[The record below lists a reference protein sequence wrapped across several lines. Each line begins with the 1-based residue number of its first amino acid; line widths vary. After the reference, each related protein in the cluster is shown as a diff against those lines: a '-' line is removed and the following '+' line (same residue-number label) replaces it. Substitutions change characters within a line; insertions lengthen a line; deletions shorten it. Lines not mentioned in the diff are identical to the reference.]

1 MSIKITSNVGSG
13 SIQPDSLVSYS
24 YSEDV
29 TSIDP
34 TTSNGGTSQVTFSA
48 LSNNTSPFLINNTM
62 QLDDSISGS
71 VAFRVKGVA
80 INAGVASITGDT
92 LMARLNVEKTA
103 QPVGG
108 PIATPASLLDAINY
122 YCELTDIVPGFDD
135 GLEASLDLIP
145 VNFIGWSG
153 NLWEHL
159 KMLCS
164 VASFSLTDNAPI
176 EMYFSV
182 DELRFR
188 EALARN
194 VDYSEKESDS
204 SVTIDAFDAAKAI
217 KVSNYST
224 SYGEDK
230 VFYELSNYDAAAEVG
245 TTFNSSIDDILQ
257 VDAGATVTK
266 RFKIDASLT
275 SVNQPTCVGT
285 ITRVPPAPYADGGNG
300 EYVIVGSDNLPI
312 DPTQWND
319 LGGSVIINLTEN
331 PNEIEITITAPPSET
346 MPTEADPATEVT
358 PAPYKIGAESSGLA
372 DYPALWL
379 TGTGVFFEKKD
390 VTFLTGA
397 DDAYTSNDNAP
408 AVDNPFIT
416 DLHTLSNAG
425 IAAAQSYC
433 GPSVVIS
440 KAIGQPGVFGETI
453 GQRERIGDNV
463 FRYESA
469 SYGPASVQLAGRMYT
484 LVNEFDENWVDAT
497 FATFNAAVNGLTFNE
512 FTVAPLTKG
521 I

>member
-34 TTSNGGTSQVTFSA
+34 TTSNGGTSQVNVSA
-48 LSNNTSPFLINNTM
+48 LSNSTTPFLINNVM
-62 QLDDSISGS
+62 ELDDSESGAIS
-71 VAFRVKGVA
+71 FRVKGVG
-80 INAGVASITGDT
+80 INAGLAAITGDT

-108 PIATPASLLDAINY
+108 PAETPATLLDAINY
-122 YCELTDIVPGFDD
+122 YCGLVGITPQFDD
-135 GLEASLDLIP
+135 LLDESLDLIP

-176 EMYFSV
+176 EMYFSAGV
-182 DELRFR
+182 LRFR
-188 EALARN
+188 EALARS
-194 VDYSEKESDS
+194 VDYSESESES
-204 SVTIDAFDAAKAI
+204 SVLIDAFDAAKSI
-217 KVSNYST
+217 EVSYYNT
-224 SYGEDK
+224 SYGVDK
-230 VFYELSNYDAAAEVG
+230 VFYELSNYDKDTADADK
-245 TTFNSSIDDILQ
+245 FNSSIDDILQ

-266 RFKIDASLT
+266 RFTVNASLT

-312 DPTQWND
+312 DPTQWAE
-319 LGGSVIINLTEN
+319 LGGSLTVSITEN

-379 TGTGVFFEKKD
+379 TGTGVFFAKED
-390 VTFLTGA
+390 RLFLPGA
-397 DDAYTSNDNAP
+397 DDTYTSNDIAP

-433 GPSVVIS
+433 GPSVTVS
-440 KAIGQPGVFGETI
+440 KAVGKPGVFGQTI
-453 GQRERIGDNV
+453 GQRERIADNV

-497 FATFNAAVNGLTFNE
+497 FTTFNAALAGLTFNE